1 MTNDPKKVAVPE
13 TVAEEQL
20 ILDHVQKH
28 VRSAGGPRIAGLN
41 YDEELISL
49 RDAIAEAKPE
59 DVPPLVEQMTRLQAL
74 AAQRGLGEDIPV
86 DPACPHF
93 GHLRLRE
100 KGAARE
106 VLLGKHTYL
115 SPEHDIRIV
124 DWRHAPVSRI
134 YYTYDEGDE
143 YEEEFGGKVRQGT
156 IEARRSV
163 TIETG
168 ELKRVA
174 DSERIFAKRGGGWQE
189 LGPESSR
196 LAGGQG
202 SAIRAEGL
210 IPVRGTLGV
219 DADGSDRKDKHLPEI
234 VALLDKEQF
243 ELISSADTRLLVV
256 KGGAGSGKTT
266 VGLHRIAYLNFADPN
281 RFRPGRMMV
290 VVLNEALAA
299 YISRVLPALGI
310 EGVNVMTFSRWATNQ
325 RKRHVKRLPV
335 GHSAHTPP
343 VVSRLK
349 RHPAMLAI
357 LDDVIDRQDE
367 RFTRKLF
374 DIVRGSAD
382 ESRVKEAWRSL
393 GKLPLNVRRS
403 MLLRWVKGET
413 RVKGDRAG
421 PLAPRT
427 AIAAESL
434 LLRLAGSTSDVVSD
448 WADLFTDRTALQ
460 DAVDIHAP
468 ADFTED
474 EVGQIHGWCREIYN
488 GLSEKSGEDPPVID
502 REDEAILLRLY
513 QQKCGWLKGPGG
525 RLLYDHIMMD
535 EVQDFS
541 HLEAAVLLNNVTPG
555 RPVTL
560 AGDTAQK
567 VEQESGF
574 VSWEE
579 LLADLGVKESRI
591 VPLQIAYRS
600 TAEIMEFSHEVLGP
614 YLEEETQASRHGA
627 PVELQ
632 RFSDA
637 GQAVGFLG
645 EALRD
650 LARRE
655 PMANVAIIARHAD
668 QARVYY
674 DGLRKAEIPR
684 LNLVLDQDF
693 SFSPGVEITEVRQV
707 KGLEFDYIVLVEVTA
722 ESYPDSEESRHL
734 LHVGATR
741 AAHQL
746 WILVTGRPSPLL
758 PKRIMDPDDE
768 IM

>member
-1 MTNDPKKVAVPE
+1 MTNDLKNAVTPE
-13 TVAEEQL
+13 IVAEEQL

-28 VRSAGGPRIAGLN
+28 VRSARGPRGTGLN
-41 YDEELISL
+41 YDQELIAL

-74 AAQRGLGEDIPV
+74 SAQRGLGEDIPV

-100 KGAARE
+100 AGAARE

-115 SPEHDIRIV
+115 SPEHGIRIV

-143 YEEEFGGKVRQGT
+143 YEEEFGGKLRQGT

-163 TIETG
+163 TIEGG

-174 DSERIFAKRGGGWQE
+174 DSERIFAKKGGAWQA
-189 LGPESSR
+189 LGPGSSR
-196 LAGGQG
+196 LSGGQG

-210 IPVRGTLGV
+210 VPVRGTLGV
-219 DADGSDRKDKHLPEI
+219 DADGTDRKDKHLPEI

-243 ELISSADTRLLVV
+243 SLISSTDTRMLVV

-290 VVLNEALAA
+290 VVLNDALAA

-310 EGVNVMTFSRWATNQ
+310 EGVHVMTFSRWATNQ
-325 RKRHVKRLPV
+325 RKRHIKGLPAA
-335 GHSAHTPP
+335 HSLHTPP

-357 LDDVIDRQDE
+357 LDDIIDRQDE
-367 RFTRKLF
+367 EITRRLL
-374 DIVRGSAD
+374 DTVQGTAD
-382 ESRVKEAWRSL
+382 ESRVKGAWRSL
-393 GKLPLNVRRS
+393 GKLPLDVRRT
-403 MLLRWVKGET
+403 MLLRWIKGEI
-413 RVKGDRAG
+413 RVKGDRGG
-421 PLAPRT
+421 PLDART
-427 AIAAESL
+427 AIVAESL
-434 LLRLAGSTSDVVSD
+434 LLRLANTTADVVSD
-448 WADLFTDRTALQ
+448 WADLFTDRAALQ
-460 DAVDIHAP
+460 DAVDVHAP
-468 ADFTED
+468 ADFTVE
-474 EVGQIHGWCREIYN
+474 EVGQIHEWCREIYN
-488 GLSEKSGEDPPVID
+488 GLSEKSEEDPPVVD
-502 REDEAILLRLY
+502 MEDEAILLRLY

-541 HLEAAVLLNNVTPG
+541 HLEAAVLLSNVSAG

-579 LLADLGVKESRI
+579 LLADIGVKESRI
-591 VPLQIAYRS
+591 VPLQIAYRA
-600 TAEIMEFSHEVLGP
+600 TAEIMELSRAVLGP
-614 YLEEETQASRHGA
+614 YAEEETQATRHGA
-627 PVELQ
+627 PVEMH
-632 RFSDA
+632 RFSDP

-655 PMANVAIIARHAD
+655 PMANVAIIARHRD

-722 ESYPDSEESRHL
+722 ESYPDNEESRHL

-758 PKRIMDPDDE
+758 PQYLVELEDATS
-768 IM
+768 